1 MQKLYLIFPKNID
14 KIKYKLKNYRNEYCI
29 NVIIGFII
37 YEFGENIVFCGRIK
51 YHILLLL
58 FLLLRLL
65 HSSKILQILIMVF
78 KMLLAHYAS
87 VNTCNNGFW
96 FFLISRNF
104 VCVKANKLD
113 NKKKTYY
120 ITMKLQF
127 YSLKMTKEVCCTK
140 L

>member
-78 KMLLAHYAS
+78 KMLLSHYAS

-96 FFLISRNF
+96 FFLISRNC

-113 NKKKTYY
+113 NKKNLLHYN
-120 ITMKLQF
+120 
-127 YSLKMTKEVCCTK
+127 EVTI